1 MEQRWHIKKLKP
13 YSQALRKNM
22 TDQERHLWYDFLKD
36 LPVTVKR
43 QRIINGYIADFY
55 IPSARLVIELDG
67 SQHYTEDGIEYDSV
81 RSGVMESLGL
91 TVLRYSNAEINSS
104 FSSVCEDI
112 LAHLTASKPSP
123 DGEGGICE
131 ANDG

>member
-1 MEQRWHIKKLKP
+1 MEQRWHVKKLKP
-13 YSQALRKNM
+13 YSQTLRKNM
-22 TDQERHLWYDFLKD
+22 TEQERHLWYDFLRY
-36 LPVTVKR
+36 LSIPVKR

-67 SQHYTEDGIEYDSV
+67 SQHYTDDGLEYDNI
-81 RSGVMESLGL
+81 RNGTMESLGL
-91 TVLRYSNAEINSS
+91 TVLRYSNAEVNSR

-112 LAHLTASKPSP
+112 LSHLPVPKPSP